1 MKYRKA
7 FIRNDKDRYS
17 EFLQDVQSGNAKIN
31 TETLTPYDIIAPIIN
46 EDIEISDEE
55 RKSLDV
61 TWATQADC
69 TNDENAV
76 VVADTSGQCIGAVQ
90 LRNRF
95 R

>member
-46 EDIEISDEE
+46 EDTVISDEE
-55 RKSLDV
+55 RKVL
-61 TWATQADC
+61 
-69 TNDENAV
+69 
-76 VVADTSGQCIGAVQ
+76 I
-90 LRNRF
+90 
-95 R
+95 